1 MAEDRLSSDDVVRIF
16 DALAQ
21 PTRLEAY
28 RLLLRYLPYGLAAGD
43 IARLLA
49 VPHNTLSTH
58 VAHLERAGLVISR
71 REGRSIIYAAS
82 SSKLGD
88 VLRTMLADF
97 GTSLHDV
104 APPALSFAEP
114 AFPQKRPAHEGDRP
128 YNVLVLCTG
137 NSARSILAEAILN
150 HEGHGRFR
158 AYSAGSKPREK
169 PHHLAIELLA
179 SLGYD
184 TSGFRSKSWEEFA
197 NSSAPRMDIIITV
210 CDDVSGEACP
220 YWPDHP
226 LRVHWG
232 VSDPALVQGT
242 DTEKRAAFMDAY
254 RRLSVRV
261 SALVNLPIE
270 TLDAAG
276 LRNCL
281 SEIGMMEGATELT
294 LSAAQPEFSR
304 RMASSAS

>member
-1 MAEDRLSSDDVVRIF
+1 MDDRLGSDDMVRIF

-58 VAHLERAGLVISR
+58 IAHLERTGLVIGR

-88 VLRTMLADF
+88 VLRTVLADF
-97 GTSLHDV
+97 GTSLHNL
-104 APPALSFAEP
+104 AAPALPVFEP
-114 AFPQKRPAHEGDRP
+114 AFPQKRPMQEVDRS

-150 HEGHGRFR
+150 REGHGRFR
-158 AYSAGSKPREK
+158 AYSAGSKPAEK
-169 PHHLAIELLA
+169 PHHMAIELLA

-184 TSGFRSKSWEEFA
+184 TDSFRSKSWDEFA
-197 NSSAPRMDIIITV
+197 KPDAPRMDIIITV
-210 CDDVSGEACP
+210 CDDVSGESCP

-232 VSDPALVQGT
+232 IPDPAAVQGT
-242 DTEKRAAFMDAY
+242 DAEKRAAFMEAY
-254 RRLSVRV
+254 RRLSSRV
-261 SALVNLPIE
+261 SALVNVPLE
-270 TLDAAG
+270 SLDAAA
-276 LRNCL
+276 LRSSL
-281 SEIGMMEGATELT
+281 SEIGVMDGATDLA
-294 LSAAQPEFSR
+294 LVSNAA
-304 RMASSAS
+304 

>member
-1 MAEDRLSSDDVVRIF
+1 MTDDRLGSDDMVRIF

-58 VAHLERAGLVISR
+58 IGHLERTGLVISR

-88 VLRTMLADF
+88 VLRNILADF
-97 GTSLHDV
+97 GTSLHDL
-104 APPALSFAEP
+104 AAPALPFFEP
-114 AFPQKRPAHEGDRP
+114 AFPQKRPMHEVERP

-150 HEGHGRFR
+150 REGHGRFR
-158 AYSAGSKPREK
+158 AYSAGSKPAEK
-169 PHHLAIELLA
+169 PHYMAIELLA

-184 TSGFRSKSWEEFA
+184 TEGFRSKSWDEFA
-197 NSSAPRMDIIITV
+197 KPDAPRMDII
-210 CDDVSGEACP
+210 
-220 YWPDHP
+220 
-226 LRVHWG
+226 
-232 VSDPALVQGT
+232 
-242 DTEKRAAFMDAY
+242 
-254 RRLSVRV
+254 
-261 SALVNLPIE
+261 
-270 TLDAAG
+270 
-276 LRNCL
+276 
-281 SEIGMMEGATELT
+281 
-294 LSAAQPEFSR
+294 
-304 RMASSAS
+304 